1 MKSIRL
7 DSPGL
12 ALIFIVPMV
21 LLAMVN
27 IYIKVQGKESN
38 ILLFSFVLTVIAFA
52 IYSIFLY
59 LHIRRLPRRYDER

>member
-12 ALIFIVPMV
+12 LLIFIVPMV

-27 IYIKVQGKESN
+27 AYIKVQGKESN
-38 ILLFSFVLTVIAFA
+38 ILLFSFVIAVIAFV

-59 LHIRRLPRRYDER
+59 LHISRLPKNIY